1 MLVNGKEVNVD
12 ELVSDLKIEEN
23 FLKKRENG
31 LYLNDYQVNVLNRS
45 GINYLDYH
53 NLSSL
58 LFALNEMQ
66 NEQDLEDLELD
77 QVIMELQEIHYYQ
90 ETHK

>member
-1 MLVNGKEVNVD
+1 MLVNGKEVTVD
-12 ELVSDLKIEEN
+12 ELVSDLKIKEN
-23 FLKKRENG
+23 FLKRRENG

-45 GINYLDYH
+45 GINYLEYS

-58 LFALNEMQ
+58 LFALEEMPR
-66 NEQDLEDLELD
+66 DILEDPELE
-77 QVIMELQEIHYYQ
+77 QVIEELEEMHYYQ